1 MARQSP
7 GAGAEV
13 EYVALPRFRYMLI
26 DRDGQRVGRLETAR
40 LDWKVG
46 DEFEL
51 EGDSWQIVEM
61 LPEVSTAITYN
72 AVWVVAPPDVG

>member
-1 MARQSP
+1 
-7 GAGAEV
+7 
-13 EYVALPRFRYMLI
+13 MLI

-40 LDWKVG
+40 LDWQVG

-72 AVWVVAPPDVG
+72 AVWVVAPAVVG

>member
-1 MARQSP
+1 
-7 GAGAEV
+7 
-13 EYVALPRFRYMLI
+13 MLI

-72 AVWVVAPPDVG
+72 AVWVVAPPVVG